1 MVLSAAEIKAIASG
15 NPQIVRKV
23 QLEAEV
29 ARLDRVRSVWLDTRR
44 NLQLECHVTEEEIR
58 RLEGRC
64 VVWEQAAAIVGNHPH
79 EPFRAEVERGI
90 GAAVF
95 EPITARADAGAAV
108 RRLIHAYQSAAAFQR
123 TRLRE
128 VVARYRGLE
137 LVVQAHAVFA
147 ADLSLAL
154 PDGTTLDTVTAATDT
169 GVWQS
174 VGRTVS
180 EIPSI
185 RARLQGRIAA
195 AQERIVTID
204 RELVRLEQWDGQATY
219 DAAASELRAINAAFA
234 AAEEQASAERAQGMA
249 SAGASA
255 APAAEASPEAASLAD
270 VLLTLA
276 HEERA
281 REGWAAWVTLIPP
294 ASASLAWMAAEAE
307 RLAISCPPRIAVPDV
322 DGPDAEVALLLARE
336 VALFHSSRK
345 AHVQFGDARTQRR
358 STQPEPTLHIHSE
371 AEVRQLP
378 LF

>member
-1 MVLSAAEIKAIASG
+1 M
-15 NPQIVRKV
+15 
-23 QLEAEV
+23 
-29 ARLDRVRSVWLDTRR
+29 
-44 NLQLECHVTEEEIR
+44 
-58 RLEGRC
+58 
-64 VVWEQAAAIVGNHPH
+64 WEQAAAIVGDHPH
-79 EPFRAEVERGI
+79 EPFRAEVERRI
-90 GAAVF
+90 GAGVF

-123 TRLRE
+123 TRLRG

-204 RELVRLEQWDGQATY
+204 RELTRLEHWDGQATY

-294 ASASLAWMAAEAE
+294 APASLAWMAAETE
-307 RLAISCPPRIAVPDV
+307 RLAISCPPRIAVLDV
-322 DGPDAEVALLLARE
+322 DGPDAEGVPLLARE

-358 STQPEPTLHIHSE
+358 STQPEPTQHIHSE